1 MRNKKVVFT
10 ICLGFLSAFLLFNNL
25 PINQLLESRNMLET
39 ISYFPEDEQV
49 DFIEQGTEIQLLELK
64 DENEYYLEWQFYSMT
79 DTPVYLRQD
88 VSLLFENGILM
99 DRKYS
104 VSNTEEKITGKATFQ
119 GEDSGRHEAIS
130 YHYAEIHYPENII
143 KSKQAISSDVLY
155 IIDSPLS
162 PILTFREPNTTMEE
176 RSKEILDSIIDQQ
189 LNYIWDRLIEKF
201 QIKREEYIHIPFNEL
216 TDYEHESLPG
226 FTQAET
232 KLVMGKLW
240 ESIYKYYILG
250 VDTFDESKYDPLG
263 STMPLI
269 LLHEHGG
276 HMIILYE
283 TGYQRKQ
290 QLFQHIKR

>member
-1 MRNKKVVFT
+1 
-10 ICLGFLSAFLLFNNL
+10 
-25 PINQLLESRNMLET
+25 MLET